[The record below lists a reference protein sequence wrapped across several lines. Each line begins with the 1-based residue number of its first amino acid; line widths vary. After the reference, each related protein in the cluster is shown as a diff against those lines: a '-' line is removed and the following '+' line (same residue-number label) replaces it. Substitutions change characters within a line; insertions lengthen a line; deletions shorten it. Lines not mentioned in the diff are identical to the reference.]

1 MVQLLN
7 HAQPGDVI
15 TAEDWNLVVDAINEL
30 LQAGQTTGIKVVNVV
45 PPGNALDP
53 FKIGSLVQVIGQNF
67 GFSIGQSKVIFEAG
81 PTSVTVLRAQMLA
94 GSFDERLMFIM
105 PPIPGIT
112 PAGLTMTMR
121 VDNGVAS
128 DNRTVFVMPV
138 VISLIGDIFVGWRA
152 DVNPNPNPN
161 PIVSTQPAAF
171 AFRLQSGTN
180 IPATYDLSADIIN
193 SSVPVP
199 AGLVGS
205 IEFREN
211 NNVIASKKIE
221 MGKSEIRDIVVRI
234 PQIPVAFI
242 AGTTFTLKVTAT
254 SGIVTGTDQR
264 SFTVGTT
271 VPQQDTKIDVIQLQP
286 QIFIVLS
293 GNNETDPNN
302 GRLDGSTI
310 KLKTGRQMV
319 IPFNVK
325 LLQQGIYQITIQAKQ
340 GTTLTGWGPALV
352 DSPTSIKVDTDNDT
366 STKLLQFGVIT
377 STAQPPTPTGTVVFK
392 IKRDGAPVEFSK
404 EFGVQLLQ

>member
-1 MVQLLN
+1 MAQLLI

-30 LQAGQTTGIKVVNVV
+30 LQAGQTTGIKVNAVI
-45 PPGNALDP
+45 PGGTALDP
-53 FKIGSLVQVIGQNF
+53 LKIGSLVQVVGQNF

-81 PTSVTVLRAQMLA
+81 QTNVTVLRASMLT

-121 VDNGVAS
+121 VDNGIAS
-128 DNRTVFVMPV
+128 DNRSVFVMPV
-138 VISLIGDIFVGWRA
+138 VISLIGDIFVGSRA
-152 DVNPNPNPN
+152 DVVPNPNPN
-161 PIVSTQPAAF
+161 PIVSTQPASF
-171 AFRLQSGTN
+171 AYRLQSGTN
-180 IPATYDLSADIIN
+180 IPATFDLSAEILN

-211 NNVIASKKIE
+211 NSVITSKKIE
-221 MGKSEIRDIVVRI
+221 MGKSEIRDITVRI
-234 PQIPVAFI
+234 PQVPLQFG

-254 SGIVTGTDQR
+254 SGNVTGSDQR
-264 SFTVGTT
+264 SFTVGAT
-271 VPQQDTKIDVIQLQP
+271 VPQADPAIQVIQLQP
-286 QIFIVLS
+286 QIFIVAN
-293 GNNETDPNN
+293 GNIESDPAN

-319 IPFNVK
+319 IPVNVK
-325 LLQQGIYQITIQAKQ
+325 LTQPGKYQVTIQAKQ
-340 GTTLTGWGPALV
+340 GTPLTGWGPALV
-352 DSPTSIKVDTDNDT
+352 DTATTVDVVTPDT
-366 STKLLQFGVIT
+366 SFRLWQFGVTT
-377 STAQPPTPTGTVVFK
+377 STVQPPTPTGTVVFR
-392 IKRDGAPVEFSK
+392 IKRDGANVEFNK
-404 EFGVQLLQ
+404 EFGVELLS

>member
-1 MVQLLN
+1 MAQLLN

-30 LQAGQTTGIKVVNVV
+30 LQQGQTTGIKVNNSV
-45 PPGNALDP
+45 PAGTQLDP
-53 FKIGSLVQVIGQNF
+53 LKIGSLVQVVGQNF

-81 PTSVTVLRAQMLA
+81 QTSVTVLRAQMLS
-94 GSFDERLMFIM
+94 GSFDERLMFMM

-112 PAGLTMTMR
+112 PAGMTMTMR

-128 DNRTVFVMPV
+128 DSKTVFVMPV

-161 PIVSTQPAAF
+161 PIVSSAQADF

-180 IPATYDLSADIIN
+180 IPASYDLSVDIIN
-193 SSVPVP
+193 ASVNVP
-199 AGLVGS
+199 ADLLGKIV
-205 IEFREN
+205 FREN
-211 NNVIASKKIE
+211 NADIQGRKIQ
-221 MGKSEIRDIVVRI
+221 MGKSETRDIVVRI
-234 PQIPVAFI
+234 PQIPATFI

-254 SGIVTGTDQR
+254 SGTVTGTDQR
-264 SFTVGTT
+264 TFQVGAT
-271 VPQQDTKIDVIQLQP
+271 VPQSDPNIDAIQLQP
-286 QIFIVLS
+286 QIFVVQT
-293 GNNETDPNN
+293 GNNENDPAN

-319 IPFNVK
+319 IGFNVK
-325 LLQQGIYQITIQAKQ
+325 LLQKGNYQVTIQPKP

-352 DSPTSIKVDTDNDT
+352 NTQATIQVLTDNDPT
-366 STKLLQFGVIT
+366 VRLLQFGVTT
-377 STAQPPTPTGTVVFK
+377 STVQTPTATGTVIFK
-392 IKRDGAPVEFSK
+392 IKRDTATVEFNK
-404 EFGVQLLQ
+404 EFGVELLS